1 MPLFAEEKT
10 KRVSGAWDLPE
21 SVPSRP
27 MSDGSDD
34 STVRHMS
41 LTASLDASSVSA
53 APGEETAVPLQ
64 VRNSGATVEEYR
76 FEVVGACAAWSSV
89 EPAVLSLYPGDT
101 RTVSLMLRPPRD
113 ATVPA
118 GETPFGIRVVPT
130 GEQDRTVVP
139 EGRVTVLPFTA
150 TTAELVPRS
159 SHGSRRGRHQLA
171 VDNRGNTPVTVRLG
185 AQPGTELA
193 RVAFDVAELQVGPGQ
208 AEFGRLR
215 VRPAKRMW
223 RGTPVT
229 HPFQVFAATQVA
241 EGEEPVAPVLVDGS
255 YQQEPLLPR
264 WLPRAL
270 VTAAV
275 LLIALA
281 GIWYA
286 LLRPAVKSA
295 AREAV
300 TPEAVRSAAAAD
312 KSEAPNGGDTAGAG
326 ADGGAGDT
334 AGADA
339 GAGASTPTPSPSAE
353 AEAGASAGAG
363 TDDGAATPTS
373 AQVRVRDSVGG
384 GTNAATALQVPKGH
398 TFQLTDIVV
407 QNPQGDA
414 GTVVISAGTNSSVLS
429 LGLENFRD
437 SDYHFVT
444 PILVPAGG
452 KVTMTIDCR
461 KVGKPVGARTP
472 ARCSESLF
480 LGGTM
485 RADG

>member
-1 MPLFAEEKT
+1 
-10 KRVSGAWDLPE
+10 
-21 SVPSRP
+21 
-27 MSDGSDD
+27 
-34 STVRHMS
+34 MS

-76 FEVVGACAAWSSV
+76 FEVVGACAAWSAV

-113 ATVPA
+113 ASVPA

-130 GEQDRTVVP
+130 GEQGGTVVP

-150 TTAELVPRS
+150 TMAELVPRS

-193 RVAFDVAELQVGPGQ
+193 RVAFDVAELQVAPGQ

-223 RGTPVT
+223 RGAPVT
-229 HPFQVFAATQVA
+229 HPFQVSAATQVG

-270 VTAAV
+270 ITAAV

-312 KSEAPNGGDTAGAG
+312 KSKAPDGGGTAGAG

-339 GAGASTPTPSPSAE
+339 GAGAAKPTPSPSAE
-353 AEAGASAGAG
+353 PEAGAGAE
-363 TDDGAATPTS
+363 DGAATPTS
-373 AQVRVRDSVGG
+373 AQVRVRDAVGG
-384 GTNAATALQVPKGH
+384 GTNAATALRVPDGH

-414 GTVVISAGTNSSVLS
+414 GTVVISAGANTSVLS

-452 KVTMTIDCR
+452 RVTMTIDCR

-485 RADG
+485 RVDSAR

>member
-1 MPLFAEEKT
+1 MPDN
-10 KRVSGAWDLPE
+10 VGDL
-21 SVPSRP
+21 
-27 MSDGSDD
+27 
-34 STVRHMS
+34 TVRRMS
-41 LTASLDASSVSA
+41 LTASLDESSVTA
-53 APGEETAVPLQ
+53 APGEETALPLR
-64 VRNSGATVEEYR
+64 VLNSGQTVEEYR
-76 FEVVGACAAWSSV
+76 FEVVGACAAWSAV
-89 EPAVLSLYPGDT
+89 EPAVLSLYPGDS

-113 ATVPA
+113 STVLA

-130 GEQDRTVVP
+130 SEPDGTVVP
-139 EGRVTVLPFTA
+139 EGRVTVLPFTE

-159 SHGSRRGRHQLA
+159 SHGSRGGRHQFA

-185 AQPGTELA
+185 AQPGSELA
-193 RVAFDVAELQVGPGQ
+193 RVAFAVSELQVAPGH
-208 AEFGRLR
+208 AEFGKLR

-229 HPFQVFAATQVA
+229 HPFQVFAAPQVA
-241 EGEEPVAPVLVDGS
+241 EGQEPVEPVLVDGS
-255 YQQEPLLPR
+255 YQQEPILPR

-270 VTAAV
+270 ITAAV
-275 LLIALA
+275 LLIALV
-281 GIWYA
+281 GLWYA

-300 TPEAVRSAAAAD
+300 TPEAVRSAATAD
-312 KSEAPNGGDTAGAG
+312 KSKAPNQGDTAGAG
-326 ADGGAGDT
+326 SGGGD
-334 AGADA
+334 
-339 GAGASTPTPSPSAE
+339 
-353 AEAGASAGAG
+353 SAGAG
-363 TDDGAATPTS
+363 SGGGASKPSPTPSTGAAGDPAASAAPTS
-373 AQVRVRDSVGG
+373 AQVRVRDAVGG
-384 GTNAATALQVPKGH
+384 GSNTSTALQVPDGH

-414 GTVVISAGTNSSVLS
+414 GTVTVSAGKDNRVLS

-461 KVGKPVGARTP
+461 KVGKPVGAP
-472 ARCSESLF
+472 APSRCAESLF

-485 RADG
+485 RPDSAG

>member
-1 MPLFAEEKT
+1 
-10 KRVSGAWDLPE
+10 
-21 SVPSRP
+21 
-27 MSDGSDD
+27 
-34 STVRHMS
+34 MS
-41 LTASLDASSVSA
+41 LTASLDATSVSA

-89 EPAVLSLYPGDT
+89 EPPVLSLYPGDS

-118 GETPFGIRVVPT
+118 GETPFGVRVVPT
-130 GEQDRTVVP
+130 GEQDGTVVP

-159 SHGSRRGRHQLA
+159 SHGPLRGRHQLA

-185 AQPGTELA
+185 AQPGSELA
-193 RVAFDVAELQVGPGQ
+193 RVAFAVTELRVAPGH
-208 AEFGRLR
+208 AEFGSLR

-241 EGEEPVAPVLVDGS
+241 EGGEPVAPVLVDGS

-270 VTAAV
+270 ITAAV

-281 GIWYA
+281 GVWYA

-295 AREAV
+295 AREAI

-312 KSEAPNGGDTAGAG
+312 RSSAPDRGDTAGATAG
-326 ADGGAGDT
+326 TGDT

-339 GAGASTPTPSPSAE
+339 GAGASKPTPSPSAAAEPE
-353 AEAGASAGAG
+353 ASASPGAGAG
-363 TDDGAATPTS
+363 DAAATPTS

-384 GTNAATALQVPKGH
+384 GTNTGTALTVPKGH

-414 GTVVISAGTNSSVLS
+414 GTVVISAGANRSVLS

-452 KVTMTIDCR
+452 RVTMTIDCR
-461 KVGKPVGARTP
+461 KIGKPVGARTP
-472 ARCSESLF
+472 SRCSESLF

-485 RADG
+485 RPDSTD